1 MTLTVVENNLHE
13 VLVDERPL
21 LFHIPSTAIFEADRL
36 TTDILRALR
45 TGEHDAGSLA
55 DELATEH
62 PAGDVQS
69 ALSELQVRPLLRMYM
84 SCLEWMCST

>member
-36 TTDILRALR
+36 TTTFSEPCVRAS
-45 TGEHDAGSLA
+45 T
-55 DELATEH
+55 T
-62 PAGDVQS
+62 PA
-69 ALSELQVRPLLRMYM
+69 A
-84 SCLEWMCST
+84 C